1 MKKIFTRVLQ
11 YFIFSFFTLI
21 ASSSIAQERTFYE
34 SFDDTPEGD
43 VPTGWITYSLG
54 GGSTSNWVRGRYG
67 FFGPRLMTSGVEY
80 ALPGQIDEDWL
91 VTPQITPGENQYLIF
106 DSGQEFVWDDYGSTF
121 EIRVS
126 TTNTNRASFAPLASW
141 TEPEFLTYPYEEQLF
156 VDLSAYGGQPIY
168 LAFVHKNPVTGEGS
182 EEPPPTENWYLD
194 NVEVRQLKP
203 MDYTGAEIQGS
214 YRGVIRLAQS
224 KTTVVIGF
232 IVRASGD
239 SGDAVITSMK
249 LTTNGTSPL
258 VHIKKATVY
267 TTYGDSFIST
277 DDNEGTVF
285 ADVYGAID
293 NPDDEYVIEGNQ
305 ILERGDTYFW
315 LMYEVEADEADLVYP
330 YPQADAT
337 FETVTVNG
345 VEHATDVPT
354 TEGSHAVVPNSPP
367 NDQYANAI
375 EITPGVSTERY
386 GSYNFKATFE
396 PNAEY
401 EKLAYCA
408 TPIYGSAMDG
418 SNSVWWHFRAPS
430 DGFITVDLSLCD
442 FNTLLLIQDE
452 NHDQL
457 ACNKDIDQEA
467 FVFQSKITNF
477 EVRSG
482 KDYYIRVTGEG
493 DYPGDVNAAS
503 GVVHM
508 DFTFNVPL
516 GVEDGIDQQLL
527 SIYPNP
533 GSDVVYA
540 DIVLKK
546 PSNVDIEMIDIMGRI
561 IHVDNLGTL
570 SSGVHRRLPMEISN
584 LPAGTFLLRIRG
596 TRTAEMKKL
605 IVLKK

>member
-1 MKKIFTRVLQ
+1 MKRIFTRTLQ
-11 YFIFSFFTLI
+11 YSIFCFFTFL
-21 ASSSIAQERTFYE
+21 AGSTLAQERTFYE

-54 GGSTSNWVRGRYG
+54 GGGGSNWLRGRYG

-80 ALPGQIDEDWL
+80 ALPGQVDEDWL
-91 VTPQITPGENQYLIF
+91 VTPQISPGENEYLIF
-106 DSGQEFVWDDYGSTF
+106 DAGQEYVWDDYGSTY
-121 EIRVS
+121 EVLVS
-126 TTNTNRASFAPLASW
+126 TTNTNRTSFTLLKQW
-141 TEPEFLTYPYEEQLF
+141 TEPEFLTYPYQEQLF
-156 VDLSAYGGQPIY
+156 VDLSAYAGQPIY

-194 NVEVRQLKP
+194 NVEVRQLRQ
-203 MDYTGAEIQGS
+203 MDYAGAEIQGS
-214 YRGVIRLAQS
+214 YRSVIRLVQS
-224 KTTVVIGF
+224 KTTVIIGF

-239 SGDAVITSMK
+239 GGDAVLTSMK
-249 LTTNGTSPL
+249 LTTIGTSPL

-277 DDNEGTVF
+277 DENEGIVH
-285 ADVYGAID
+285 ADIFGSVD
-293 NPDDEYVIEGNQ
+293 NPGDEFIVEGDQ

-345 VEHATDVPT
+345 VEHETDVPT
-354 TEGSHAVVPNSPP
+354 TEGSHAVVPNTAP
-367 NDQYANAI
+367 NDQYANAT
-375 EITPGVSTERY
+375 EITAGISTERY

-396 PNAEY
+396 PNTDY

-418 SNSVWWHFRAPS
+418 SNSVWWHFKAPS

-508 DFTFNVPL
+508 DFSFSVPL
-516 GVEDGIDQQLL
+516 SVDDRTDRQLL

-533 GSDVVYA
+533 AADVVYA
-540 DIVLKK
+540 DLMLKQ
-546 PSNVDIEMIDIMGRI
+546 PSNVVIELIDVMGR
-561 IHVDNLGTL
+561 VVTTNSLGTL
-570 SSGVHRRLPMEISN
+570 SSGIHRRVPIDISS
-584 LPAGTFLLRIRG
+584 LPAGTFLIRIHG
-596 TRTAEMKKL
+596 SRTKETKKL
-605 IVLKK
+605 IVVKK